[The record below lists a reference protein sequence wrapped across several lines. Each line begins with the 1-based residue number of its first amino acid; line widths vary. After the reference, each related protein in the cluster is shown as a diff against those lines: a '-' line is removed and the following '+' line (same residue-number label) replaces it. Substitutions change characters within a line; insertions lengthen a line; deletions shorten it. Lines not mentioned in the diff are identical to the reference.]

1 MCPQAQLKLQMRE
14 AGSPL
19 DVLFCI
25 SSHYCQALYRLQ
37 EAGVEPVV
45 PCSIFSAL
53 GKPHFQGHGIL
64 GVHVP
69 LAVCILPSCW
79 KCFHHTDLVPKMQP
93 GQVQPP
99 QVDLFSPKETS
110 NPVSPPHSSLHR
122 VLNPKKFGYVCLFMV
137 ENKTCDL
144 KEILFFLKQGGP
156 CWQHTSYKLGSTI
169 LNLNDEDYSHV

>member
-1 MCPQAQLKLQMRE
+1 MRE

-25 SSHYCQALYRLQ
+25 PSHSCQALYGLQ

-69 LAVCILPSCW
+69 LAVRILPSCR

-93 GQVQPP
+93 GQAQPP
-99 QVDLFSPKETS
+99 QADLFSPKETS
-110 NPVSPPHSSLHR
+110 NPVSPPHSSLHH
-122 VLNPKKFGYVCLFMV
+122 VLLNPKKFGYVCLFMV

-156 CWQHTSYKLGSTI
+156 CWQHTLYKLGSTL